1 MGKSN
6 TQINRPILE
15 FFLLAYALSW
25 LIWLPS
31 LLISLGIINASQDI
45 IDLWIYIGNLG
56 IFGPTIAGFIM
67 IYKHEGK
74 DGTKKLLHSGFNIKQ
89 PKALWYLAAI
99 LPLLMLAI
107 FIWLIFALLGSPLPV
122 PGSQQLENVNF
133 FSVLVIALFLFVF
146 MFAFALGEEFGW
158 RGYVLDPLLDR
169 WNASKTSLILGI
181 LWALWHLP
189 MFFITGVGQ
198 NADFNRLGPLFLVNF
213 ILITIGLTFIYTWL
227 YSNSNSNVFIVL
239 VFHAITNTFAAL
251 FNLWSTLES
260 MIISVILVWV
270 LVIILIIYYGPT
282 IFFKEEKLK

>member
-1 MGKSN
+1 MEKSN
-6 TQINRPILE
+6 TQINKPILGY
-15 FFLLAYALSW
+15 FLLAYAISW

-31 LLISLGIINASQDI
+31 FLISFGIIAASQDI
-45 IDLWIYIGNLG
+45 LDLWNIIGTLG

-74 DGTKKLLHSGFNIKQ
+74 DGAKKLLRSGFNIKQ
-89 PKALWYLAAI
+89 PKTIWYLAAI
-99 LPLLMLAI
+99 LPILLLAI
-107 FIWLIFALLGSPLPV
+107 CVWLFFALLGSPLPI
-122 PGSQQLENVNF
+122 PGSQQSDDVNF

-169 WNASKTSLILGI
+169 WSASKTSLILGI

-189 MFFITGVGQ
+189 LFFITGVGQ

-239 VFHAITNTFAAL
+239 VFHAITNTFSAL
-251 FNLWSTLES
+251 FNIWETLES
-260 MIISVILVWV
+260 MTISVILVWV
-270 LVIILIIYYGPT
+270 IVIIIIIYYGPEK
-282 IFFKEEKLK
+282 FFKEG

>member
-1 MGKSN
+1 MAKSN
-6 TQINRPILE
+6 TQINRPILGY
-15 FFLLAYALSW
+15 FILAYAISW

-45 IDLWIYIGNLG
+45 LDLWNNIGNLG
-56 IFGPTIAGFIM
+56 VFGPTIAGFILV
-67 IYKHEGK
+67 YKYEGK
-74 DGTKKLLHSGFNIKQ
+74 DGAKKLLVSGFNIKQ
-89 PKALWYLAAI
+89 PKAIWYLAAI
-99 LPLLMLAI
+99 LPLLILAI
-107 FIWLIFALLGSPLPV
+107 IIWLIFAFLGSPLPI

-133 FSVLVIALFLFVF
+133 FSGLGIALFLFVF

-213 ILITIGLTFIYTWL
+213 ILITMGLTFIYTWL

-239 VFHAITNTFAAL
+239 VFHGITNTFATL
-251 FNLWSTLES
+251 FNLWETLES
-260 MIISVILVWV
+260 MTVSVILVWV
-270 LVIILIIYYGPT
+270 IVFVLIIYYGAT
-282 IFFKEEKLK
+282 KFVKEEKRK